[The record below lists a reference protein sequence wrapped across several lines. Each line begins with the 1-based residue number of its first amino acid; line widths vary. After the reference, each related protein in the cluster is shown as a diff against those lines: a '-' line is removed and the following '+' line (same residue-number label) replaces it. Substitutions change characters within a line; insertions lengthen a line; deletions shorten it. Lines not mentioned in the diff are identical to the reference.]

1 MNITLTLE
9 PEVEKGL
16 VARANEFGLT
26 LDAYLENFI
35 RREAGIN
42 SGPRLRGKEK
52 AQAFVKWA
60 ESHRP
65 TRLLSDDDISRET
78 MYPDRA

>member
-16 VARANEFGLT
+16 TARASELGLT
-26 LDAYLENFI
+26 LDAYLNNLVT
-35 RREAGIN
+35 REAAMI
-42 SGPRLRGKEK
+42 SGLRLSGREK
-52 AQAFVKWA
+52 AQAFVEWA
-60 ESHRP
+60 KSHRP
-65 TRLLSDDDISRET
+65 TKLLSDDDISRET